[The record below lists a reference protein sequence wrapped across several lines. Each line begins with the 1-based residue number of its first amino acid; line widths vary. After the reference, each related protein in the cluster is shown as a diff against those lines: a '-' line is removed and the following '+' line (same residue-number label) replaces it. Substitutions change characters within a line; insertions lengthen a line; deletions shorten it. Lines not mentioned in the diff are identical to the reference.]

1 MVLRTYSMNGW
12 GVRGESWPLAGDAG
26 SAIRAG
32 LPAGAR
38 TGVDAAAFLVG
49 ARLLG
54 LSSDF
59 MKKATVTTGTMMH
72 VRITANVVRPHDDE
86 GSASSPVS

>member
-1 MVLRTYSMNGW
+1 MNGW

-26 SAIRAG
+26 SAIGAG
-32 LPAGAR
+32 LAAGAR
-38 TGVDAAAFLVG
+38 TGVDAAAFRGG

-59 MKKATVTTGTMMH
+59 MKTTVTTSTMMH
-72 VRITANVVRPHDDE
+72 VRITTNVVGPHDDE